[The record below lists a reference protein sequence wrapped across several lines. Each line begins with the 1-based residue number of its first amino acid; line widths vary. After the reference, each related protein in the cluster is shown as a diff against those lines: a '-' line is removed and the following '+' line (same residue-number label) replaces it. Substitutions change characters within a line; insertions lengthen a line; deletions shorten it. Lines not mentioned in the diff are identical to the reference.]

1 MKNLT
6 TFLTQLKTKG
16 HVEIIQETSKENL
29 YLVLE
34 MQINKEGKI
43 GIAAYYEEFD
53 PKNVIINDIN
63 DVIKYQFGE
72 LAENTKYRVGLIP
85 GYDIKSILSVVI
97 ASNFTDK
104 KVAFTSADEE
114 VELPND
120 ASLANLYNIALKLLS
135 ISKHSLVCSHC
146 TNDDY
151 LTKYLL
157 ESESTNTEEYTDPTI
172 EDVEKYEEKLIERF
186 NEIKTTGEILSNKD
200 TNRDTYYQNASKW
213 SQLYEDR
220 KALNLKM

>member
-6 TFLTQLKTKG
+6 TFLTKLKTKG

-34 MQINKEGKI
+34 MQIAKEGKI
-43 GIAAYYEEFD
+43 EIAAYYEEFD
-53 PKNVIINDIN
+53 PKKVVINDIN

-72 LAENTKYRVGLIP
+72 LAEKTEYQVNLIS

-97 ASNFTDK
+97 ASNFMDK
-104 KVAFTSADEE
+104 KVVFTSPDKET
-114 VELPND
+114 ELPND
-120 ASLANLYNIALKLLS
+120 DSLPNLYNMALKFLS
-135 ISKHSLVCSHC
+135 ISMHSLVCSHC

-157 ESESTNTEEYTDPTI
+157 ESESTNTEEYNNSTI
-172 EDVEKYEEKLIERF
+172 EDVEKFEEKLIERF
-186 NEIKTTGEILSNKD
+186 YEIKTTGEILSNKD
-200 TNRDTYYQNASKW
+200 TNRDTYYQTAFKW
-213 SQLYEDR
+213 YQLYEDR
-220 KALNLKM
+220 KALNKKM